1 MISEDRSVVALTLL
15 TAIAVVAIDQ
25 LTKSVARGAAGT
37 QPQPELFGGFIK
49 LVDVR
54 NSGVA
59 FGQLSGGGVLVA
71 VLVAAALT
79 VLIWYFLRHLGT
91 PMIWLATGLVVGGA
105 AGNVIDR
112 VRAGAVTDFIKFPYW
127 PAFNLAD
134 AAITLGV
141 VLLVL
146 LVELDSRRSRKEELT
161 NASSSNG

>member
-15 TAIAVVAIDQ
+15 TAIAVMAADQ
-25 LTKSVARGAAGT
+25 LTKSVARGAAST
-37 QPQPELFGGFIK
+37 ASQPELFGGFIK

-59 FGQLSGGGVLVA
+59 FGQLSGGGVLV
-71 VLVAAALT
+71 VILVAAALT
-79 VLIWYFLRHLGT
+79 VLVWYFLRHLAT
-91 PMIWLATGLVVGGA
+91 PMIWLATGLIIGGA

-112 VRAGAVTDFIKFPYW
+112 ARDGAVTDFIKFPYW

-134 AAITLGV
+134 AAITIGV

-146 LVELDSRRSRKEELT
+146 LVELDARRSRKEDPT
-161 NASSSNG
+161 NASSSNA